1 MNERF
6 PQFPPLHLPHI
17 EENLDA
23 ALQAERSVAD
33 GTNTQNADA
42 RDADAHDTDAL
53 EETSQASD
61 TATHGRYDDMAAE
74 NGFRGLG
81 YGGDRDP
88 QEVLQEYREAARQN
102 PESSKHQADLA
113 EGYAAADQPHKALRQ
128 YQRALQTQR
137 DNGQEEMPDAHL
149 GIGDLCRTF
158 ALSAAAV
165 RSYERAVRLRP
176 ERPYYRWKLAVALA
190 AMGLYEQSVAQMSKA
205 IEIAPRDTYYRFQ
218 LADVYLLM
226 GREEQAISELQR
238 VVELAPRDD
247 YYRLRLG
254 AALLRNGRT
263 REAIPHFERAVE
275 LQPENASHR
284 TLLRYAYTR
293 NGIEPAIAVD
303 IDMLALGAYDEDFVR
318 RIQRLAGEAVTSA

>member
-6 PQFPPLHLPHI
+6 PQFPLPHVPHI

-23 ALQAERSVAD
+23 ALESDGGSANDLDAPDAEAS
-33 GTNTQNADA
+33 
-42 RDADAHDTDAL
+42 
-53 EETSQASD
+53 EEQPAASD
-61 TATHGRYDDMAAE
+61 ANGSAASGQYSDMAAE

-88 QEVLQEYREAARQN
+88 QEVLQEYREAARAN

-226 GREEQAISELQR
+226 GREDDAVAELQR

-254 AALLRNGRT
+254 AALLRNGRAP
-263 REAIPHFERAVE
+263 EAIAHFERAVE

-284 TLLRYAYTR
+284 TLLRYAY
-293 NGIEPAIAVD
+293 
-303 IDMLALGAYDEDFVR
+303 
-318 RIQRLAGEAVTSA
+318 